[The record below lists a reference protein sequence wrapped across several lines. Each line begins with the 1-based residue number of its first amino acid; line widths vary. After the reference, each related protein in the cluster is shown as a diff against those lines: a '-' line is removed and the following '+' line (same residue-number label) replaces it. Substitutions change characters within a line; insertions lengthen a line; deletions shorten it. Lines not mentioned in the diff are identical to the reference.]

1 LNLSEGRLGSSPS
14 YYKFAGLVAVALL
27 TGLAC
32 LPFLISVFSLSDEGV
47 LLQGAD
53 RLLRGERLYLDFFE
67 FLPPGGFLLTAIWL
81 WGTKINLIAARTL
94 TVVVIVAIA
103 SSSYLIGYRILRSAA
118 VAAIFALSWVAMSQ
132 GGWTQVNHHW
142 FTTMF
147 CMIQLCALVFWID
160 APHRLLFLVG
170 AGLAG
175 GTAAMITPNRGALML
190 IAGLAAFS
198 KARRQFGELIVYC
211 VTALMMPVLLIFY
224 VASQGAL
231 SAAFDSVILY
241 PLEHYAGIQSVAYG
255 AGWDIQNVLLVLL
268 FPAATILAV
277 LHIARDWRAALN
289 DRLLRLFVCSTLAA
303 FCGFSA
309 RSDIAHITF
318 AAPLIIPL
326 LQYCIPSVFFSARL
340 LRLATVSVIG
350 LALGLSL
357 AFFLTVVLLTVRSP
371 ELQTPRGSVKV
382 LRPDTKL
389 IIQRIMDLPPDDTIF
404 FYPFDP
410 LLAFLTNRV
419 NPSRLDVFLPNYT
432 TVAEF
437 ENECRSVTRSA
448 KWIIVDHG
456 MIESWE
462 LAFPAMR
469 GRSAP
474 PERLQ
479 FERALARAFSFVARD
494 GSFELRQT
502 TGATATPCEH
512 DESSLP
518 HPQADRAQ

>member
-1 LNLSEGRLGSSPS
+1 MPFGSSPS
-14 YYKFAGLVAVALL
+14 SYKFAGLVAVALL

-32 LPFLISVFSLSDEGV
+32 LPFLNSVFSLGDEGI

-53 RLLRGERLYLDFFE
+53 RLLRGEKLYLDFFE
-67 FLPPGGFLLTAIWL
+67 FLPPGGFLLTATWL
-81 WGTKINLIAARTL
+81 WGTEVNLFAARTL
-94 TVVVIVAIA
+94 TVIVIIAIA
-103 SSSYLIGYRILRSAA
+103 SSSYLIGYRLLRGAA
-118 VAAIFALSWVAMSQ
+118 VAAIFAMAWVVMSQ

-160 APHRLLFLVG
+160 APHRLLFPAV

-190 IAGLAAFS
+190 VAGLAAFS
-198 KARRQFGELIVYC
+198 SARRQFGELIVYC
-211 VTALMMPVLLIFY
+211 ATALIVPVLLILY

-241 PLEHYAGIQSVAYG
+241 PLKQYAGIQSVAYG
-255 AGWDIQNVLLVLL
+255 AGWDIQNLLIVLL

-277 LHIARDWRAALN
+277 LHISRDWRAALH
-289 DRLLRLFVCSTLAA
+289 DRLLRLFVCSALAA
-303 FCGFSA
+303 FCGFSLRA
-309 RSDIAHITF
+309 DIAHTTF

-326 LQYCIPSVFFSARL
+326 LQYCLAPVFFSARL
-340 LRLATVSVIG
+340 FRLATVSVIG
-350 LALGLSL
+350 LALGMSL
-357 AFFLTVVLLTVRSP
+357 TVFLTVALLTVRSP

-382 LRPDTKL
+382 LRPDTSL
-389 IIQRIMDLPPDDTIF
+389 IIQRINDLPPKDTIF

-410 LLAFLTNRV
+410 LLAFLTDRV
-419 NPSRLDVFLPNYT
+419 NPSRLDVFIPNYT

-448 KWIIVDHG
+448 KWIVIDHG

-462 LAFPAMR
+462 RAYPAMR

-479 FERALARAFSFVARD
+479 FERALERAFSFSARD

-502 TGATATPCEH
+502 TDATGTACEPG
-512 DESSLP
+512 ESSLP
-518 HPQADRAQ
+518 HPQADRGQ